1 MAMDTFYD
9 DSFYLQGLMTVP
21 NEQYEAAKIDGANW
35 YHVMTKIEIP
45 SILGF
50 MLLGI
55 VFVLISI
62 RLFDIIYVTTRGGP
76 GIVTEVMA
84 YFTYRTEFRSFQIG
98 TGSAS
103 AVIILIISIIVT
115 TIAVT
120 LLRRVE
126 RDADFLVRKNII
138 LLAFAIFFMLIFI
151 LPNLW
156 MLFGSFKDQNAMF
169 SLPPVW
175 IPDFT
180 YIKNFTI
187 YAFAELYVFIKLFNS
202 YYWLNNRYINI
213 FSTYGIWFDFL
224 YSEGK
229 FLADWIL
236 STRMLPPVA
245 AAVPL
250 FILFKYLNLLD
261 SLFALIIVYTAFNI
275 PFAVWVSASLEESQ
289 KT

>member
-1 MAMDTFYD
+1 M
-9 DSFYLQGLMTVP
+9 
-21 NEQYEAAKIDGANW
+21 
-35 YHVMTKIEIP
+35 
-45 SILGF
+45 
-50 MLLGI
+50 
-55 VFVLISI
+55 
-62 RLFDIIYVTTRGGP
+62 
-76 GIVTEVMA
+76 
-84 YFTYRTEFRSFQIG
+84 RTS
-98 TGSAS
+98 
-103 AVIILIISIIVT
+103 
-115 TIAVT
+115 
-120 LLRRVE
+120 
-126 RDADFLVRKNII
+126 VRKNII

-187 YAFAELYVFIKLFNS
+187 MLSQSYMYLLNS
-202 YYWLNNRYINI
+202 LIVTIGSTIVTLI
-213 FSTYGIWFDFL
+213 FSLPTAFGLTFFIFR
-224 YSEGK
+224 GQN

-275 PFAVWVSASLEESQ
+275 PFAVWVSASFFRRIPRDLIEASRIEGASWFDIFLKIAVPLSKGGIATVAIFVFIFSWNELLIALFFTVSDARTFPIFISAQVSQ
-289 KT
+289 AQIIWGNVAAATVIQSIPPILLTIFLQKNIVSGLTLGAVKN